1 LIDDVCCLVFGFRSE
16 EGEVKGPRMLVKL
29 SRTRGIYRTL
39 RLEVGGGRTYST
51 DSEEDGECVPATVD
65 IEVIF
70 CSFWLDISR

>member
-1 LIDDVCCLVFGFRSE
+1 MAEACCLVLGFGSE
-16 EGEVKGPRMLVKL
+16 EGEMKGSRTWVKL

-39 RLEVGGGRTYST
+39 RLDVGGGRTYST